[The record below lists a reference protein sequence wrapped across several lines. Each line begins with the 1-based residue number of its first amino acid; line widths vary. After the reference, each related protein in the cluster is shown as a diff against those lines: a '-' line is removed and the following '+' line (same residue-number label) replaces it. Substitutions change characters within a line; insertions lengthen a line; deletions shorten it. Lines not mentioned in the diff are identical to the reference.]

1 MGDIRSLDSSLFICL
16 SFIQEDDVMK
26 YTMRDV
32 NKLIMSR
39 GWPRWIAMEYYIDL
53 AQLLGDS
60 VSKTLQDNYQREVYY
75 GRL

>member
-1 MGDIRSLDSSLFICL
+1 
-16 SFIQEDDVMK
+16 MK

-32 NKLIMSR
+32 NRLRIDR
-39 GWPRWIAMEYYIDL
+39 GWPRLIAMEYYIDL